1 MKTYHDILTDGGSN
15 VAGQVQEQERK
26 LRHRLD
32 QIDYVVAVM
41 SGKGGVG
48 KSLLT
53 VNLATALT
61 ETGWRVGIV
70 DADINGASV
79 VKMTGVARNPERTDD
94 GIAPSVSHGGVQVMS
109 IDLFLKEGIPVEWE
123 AETQRSAFTW
133 RGMVEVAAIREMLAD
148 TVWDGLDILLVD
160 LPPGTDRLPNLL
172 DLVPTL
178 SCAVVVSVPSRAST
192 YVVRKSILLAR
203 RHVDDRPIGLVE
215 NMTEFVCDAC
225 DTVHHLFQDP
235 GSNELLSE
243 DGVQLLGR
251 IPFDPRLGEETDSG
265 NPYLT
270 MYPDRPAAGAIRA
283 TALEL
288 CNLLGKSK
296 RAATV
301 VGVATV
307 EKATIENEVVEK
319 AAVEKATI
327 ETATEENGPVK
338 EVTVKEAT

>member
-26 LRHRLD
+26 LRHRLG
-32 QIDYVVAVM
+32 QIDHVVAVM

-53 VNLATALT
+53 VNLAIALT

-94 GIAPSVSHGGVQVMS
+94 GIAPSVSRGGVQVMS
-109 IDLFLKEGIPVEWE
+109 IELFLKEGIPVEWE
-123 AETQRSAFTW
+123 AETQRSSFTW

-178 SCAVVVSVPSRAST
+178 ACAVVVSVPSRAST
-192 YVVRKSILLAR
+192 YVVRKSILLAQ
-203 RHVDDRPIGLVE
+203 RHLDNRPIGLVE

-270 MYPDRPAAGAIRA
+270 AYPNRAAAGALRA
-283 TALEL
+283 IAVEL
-288 CNLLGKSK
+288 LNLLGKSK
-296 RAATV
+296 RTETV
-301 VGVATV
+301 VGV
-307 EKATIENEVVEK
+307 
-319 AAVEKATI
+319 AAVEKATVEQAAEERAAAENGI
-327 ETATEENGPVK
+327 EKEATEK
-338 EVTVKEAT
+338 EVT